1 MTAPTKEKPM
11 EHTADHTPSR
21 RIMPTSPPSHTA
33 SDFVA
38 PGQPSEA
45 DRSFIRS
52 MNEFVEKH
60 GTITD
65 DEFFRVL

>member
-1 MTAPTKEKPM
+1 MK
-11 EHTADHTPSR
+11 HTANHAHSR
-21 RIMPTSPPSHTA
+21 RIKPTAPSHHTPP
-33 SDFVA
+33 DLVA
-38 PGQPSEA
+38 PRQPSEA

-52 MNEFVEKH
+52 MNEFVEKQ

>member
-1 MTAPTKEKPM
+1 MTYP
-11 EHTADHTPSR
+11 ADHTPSQ
-21 RIMPTSPPSHTA
+21 RIKSTKPSSHTPA
-33 SDFVA
+33 DSADLH
-38 PGQPSEA
+38 QPSEA

-52 MNEFVEKH
+52 MNEFVKKH

>member
-1 MTAPTKEKPM
+1 MAAPTKEILMK
-11 EHTADHTPSR
+11 HTADHTPSR
-21 RIMPTSPPSHTA
+21 RIKPTAPPRRTA
-33 SDFVA
+33 SDVVA
-38 PGQPSEA
+38 LHQPSDA

-65 DEFFRVL
+65 DDFFRVL

>member
-1 MTAPTKEKPM
+1 MTAPTKEILMTYPA
-11 EHTADHTPSR
+11 EHTPSQ
-21 RIMPTSPPSHTA
+21 RIKSAKPSSNTA
-33 SDFVA
+33 SDSA
-38 PGQPSEA
+38 DPRQPSEA

>member
-1 MTAPTKEKPM
+1 MTAPDS
-11 EHTADHTPSR
+11 ADPR
-21 RIMPTSPPSHTA
+21 
-33 SDFVA
+33 
-38 PGQPSEA
+38 QPSEA

>member
-1 MTAPTKEKPM
+1 MTYPAE
-11 EHTADHTPSR
+11 HTPSQR
-21 RIMPTSPPSHTA
+21 VKSAKPSSNTA
-33 SDFVA
+33 PDSADPRQQSEA
-38 PGQPSEA
+38 EA

-65 DEFFRVL
+65 DDFFRVL

>member
-1 MTAPTKEKPM
+1 MTAPTKEIPM
-11 EHTADHTPSR
+11 KHTTDHTPSR
-21 RIMPTSPPSHTA
+21 RINPTAPASQTA
-33 SDFVA
+33 PDFVA
-38 PGQPSEA
+38 PRQPSEA

-52 MNEFVEKH
+52 MNECVEKH

>member
-1 MTAPTKEKPM
+1 MKHTVDPTLSRSINP
-11 EHTADHTPSR
+11 TVPSSH
-21 RIMPTSPPSHTA
+21 TSPDS
-33 SDFVA
+33 VA
-38 PGQPSEA
+38 PCQSSDA
-45 DRSFIRS
+45 DRSFIHS